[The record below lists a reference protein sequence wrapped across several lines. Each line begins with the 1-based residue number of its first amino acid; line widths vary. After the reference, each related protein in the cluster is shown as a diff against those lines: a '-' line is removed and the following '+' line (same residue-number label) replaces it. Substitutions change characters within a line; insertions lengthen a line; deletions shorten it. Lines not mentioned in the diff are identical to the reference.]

1 MRVSMVSPTDE
12 EEVVTADGVRLRR
25 GRLFDRASGRSFV
38 AAVDHGLA
46 TGPQRGAEDA
56 PELLGRVLGWEPD
69 GVLLSPGLLATAG
82 ELLAFRGAP
91 AILVRADWLILDER
105 LRYLGEQHRV
115 LCTPAEAAA
124 MGADA
129 LAVFLV
135 LGVADG
141 ATFADNVRAVATTA
155 RAAAKVGLPVVVE
168 TVLWGAQATDPR
180 DPDLLALG
188 CRMEAELGASV
199 VKTQY
204 TGDPDTMAGVV
215 GGCPVPVLVLGG
227 PRAGDEAA
235 LLEETR
241 DALGA
246 GAKGVVYGRR
256 LWQADDPAK
265 LAAAVRAIIHEERTG

>member
-1 MRVSMVSPTDE
+1 MVPLTNQ

-25 GRLFDRASGRSFV
+25 GRLFDGTSGRSFI
-38 AAVDHGLA
+38 AAVDHGLT
-46 TGPQRGAEDA
+46 TGPQPGAEQA
-56 PELLGRVLGWEPD
+56 PELLQKVLGFQPD

-82 ELLAFRGAP
+82 ELLAYRAAP
-91 AILVRADWLILDER
+91 AILVRADWLIIDER
-105 LRYLGEQHRV
+105 LRYLGEQHRL

-135 LGVADG
+135 LGAADG
-141 ATFADNVRAVATTA
+141 ATFADNVQAVATTA
-155 RAAAKVGLPVVVE
+155 RAAARVGLPVVVE
-168 TVLWGAQATDPR
+168 TVLWGARATDPR
-180 DPDLLALG
+180 DPELLALG
-188 CRMEAELGASV
+188 CRMAAELGASV

-204 TGDPDTMAGVV
+204 TGDPESMAEVV

-235 LLEETR
+235 LLDETR
-241 DALGA
+241 DALRA
-246 GAKGVVYGRR
+246 GASGVVYGRR

-265 LAAAVRAIIHEERTG
+265 LAAAVRAIIHQEGSG

>member
-1 MRVSMVSPTDE
+1 MVPLTNQ

-25 GRLFDRASGRSFV
+25 GRLFDGTSGRSFI
-38 AAVDHGLA
+38 AAVDHGLT
-46 TGPQRGAEDA
+46 TGPQPGAEQV
-56 PELLGRVLGWEPD
+56 PELLEKVLGFQPD

-82 ELLAFRGAP
+82 ELLAYRAAP
-91 AILVRADWLILDER
+91 AILVRADWLIIDER
-105 LRYLGEQHRV
+105 LRYLGEQHRL

-135 LGVADG
+135 LGAADG
-141 ATFADNVRAVATTA
+141 ATFADNVQAVATTA
-155 RAAAKVGLPVVVE
+155 RAAARVGLPVVVE
-168 TVLWGAQATDPR
+168 TVLWGARATDPR
-180 DPDLLALG
+180 DPELLALG
-188 CRMEAELGASV
+188 CRMAAELGASV

-204 TGDPDTMAGVV
+204 TGDPESMAEVV

-235 LLEETR
+235 LLDETR
-241 DALGA
+241 DALRA
-246 GAKGVVYGRR
+246 GASGVVYGRR

-265 LAAAVRAIIHEERTG
+265 LAAAVRAIIHQEGSG

>member
-1 MRVSMVSPTDE
+1 MVSLTNQ
-12 EEVVTADGVRLRR
+12 EEVVTADGARLRR
-25 GRLFDRASGRSFV
+25 GRLFDGASGRSFV

-46 TGPQRGAEDA
+46 TGPQPGAEDA
-56 PELLGRVLGWEPD
+56 PGLLRRVVGWEPD

-91 AILVRADWLILDER
+91 AVLVRADWLILDER

-141 ATFADNVRAVATTA
+141 ATFADNVQAVATTA

-168 TVLWGAQATDPR
+168 TVLWGARATDPR
-180 DPDLLALG
+180 DPELLAFG
-188 CRMEAELGASV
+188 CRMAAELGASV

-227 PRAGDEAA
+227 PRAGDEAT
-235 LLEETR
+235 LLDETR
-241 DALGA
+241 DALRA

-256 LWQADDPAK
+256 LWQADEEAK
-265 LAAAVRAIIHEERTG
+265 LAAAVRAIIHEEGTE